1 MRGRKEMKILLLV
14 LCLTLPAITFA
25 GKVLTERTDCVVE
38 STPTNIQG
46 KCQLVRD
53 DEGTTWLIFW
63 DDTKKIRF
71 IRTSKNGGYHY
82 IYQRKL
88 GIPV

>member
-1 MRGRKEMKILLLV
+1 MKILLLV
-14 LCLTLPAITFA
+14 LCLTLPAITSA
-25 GKVLTERTDCVVE
+25 GEVLTDRTDCVVE

-46 KCQLVRD
+46 KCQLVLD

-63 DDTKKIRF
+63 DNTKKIRF
-71 IRTSKNGGYHY
+71 IRTKIDGDFIYM
-82 IYQRKL
+82 YQRKL

>member
-1 MRGRKEMKILLLV
+1 MKILLLV

-25 GKVLTERTDCVVE
+25 GKVLTDRTDCAVE

-46 KCQLVRD
+46 KCQLVLD

-63 DDTKKIRF
+63 DNTKKIRF
-71 IRTSKNGGYHY
+71 IRTKIDGDFIYM
-82 IYQRKL
+82 YQRKL

>member
-1 MRGRKEMKILLLV
+1 MKTLLLV

-25 GKVLTERTDCVVE
+25 GKVITEKTGCVVE
-38 STPTNIQG
+38 STPNIPG
-46 KCQLVRD
+46 KCQLARD
-53 DEGTTWLIFW
+53 DEGTVWLIFW
-63 DDTKKIRF
+63 DNTKKIRF
-71 IRTSKNGGYHY
+71 IRTTKDGGYHY